1 MVDFEPRAAQE
12 LSRGEPGVIAQGAF
26 RRPAVGPGGVLRL
39 PRQERREG
47 QGGAQK
53 KGDRARSRQ
62 ASVSTDFAHEINLPT
77 AGGGKRRT
85 RRYDDSL
92 TEA

>member
-1 MVDFEPRAAQE
+1 MVHFEARAAE
-12 LSRGEPGVIAQGAF
+12 KLSRGEPRVVAQRAF

-47 QGGAQK
+47 QGGAEKQ
-53 KGDRARSRQ
+53 GDRARARQ
-62 ASVSTDFAHEINLPT
+62 AAVSPDFAHAINLPT
-77 AGGGKRRT
+77 AGAGKRRA